1 MKLQFILDGSKD
13 CPLIRLWDF
22 EPAEALRLKQM
33 FDSMALGSQTHISF
47 HDQQG
52 IETIVGCQLSLSV
65 GKHDYGI
72 AQMGPLV
79 FECVLTAEGWA
90 DLAGLTEPF
99 CSLTDGIPFNG
110 SATTA
115 RSLCCY
121 HLAEHGELRL
131 EVAVPFE

>member
-1 MKLQFILDGSKD
+1 MKLQFIPDGPKD

-33 FDSMALGSQTHISF
+33 FDSMALGSQTHISL

-52 IETIVGCQLSLSV
+52 IETIDGCQLSLSV

-99 CSLTDGIPFNG
+99 CSLPEPFCSLTDGNTFQWLSNNSKI
-110 SATTA
+110 
-115 RSLCCY
+115 SL
-121 HLAEHGELRL
+121 LLSPRGTW
-131 EVAVPFE
+131 